1 MNATVTKTHGY
12 RLSRTELRRRW
23 QLLASDPLVAAI
35 PGKIEL
41 NEKGAIEVS
50 PPTVRHGVIQA
61 FVTRELARQRPEG
74 TTITEC
80 PVETEIGVRVP
91 DVVWASPEFMAR
103 HGGES
108 TFQIGPDLCVEV
120 LSPTNTPAEIDQNLA
135 LTPENTLSLWTTFEL
150 PWRIGVGGGAQF
162 MDNVFRNAA
171 NTAAVPSYWLIN
183 ATASYEVNSH
193 LTLRLNS
200 TNLADVDYIDRVGGG
215 HYIPGPG
222 RQVLLTATVK
232 R

>member
-1 MNATVTKTHGY
+1 MP
-12 RLSRTELRRRW
+12 LRRTKSANRST
-23 QLLASDPLVAAI
+23 QAS
-35 PGKIEL
+35 
-41 NEKGAIEVS
+41 
-50 PPTVRHGVIQA
+50 
-61 FVTRELARQRPEG
+61 
-74 TTITEC
+74 
-80 PVETEIGVRVP
+80 
-91 DVVWASPEFMAR
+91 
-103 HGGES
+103 
-108 TFQIGPDLCVEV
+108 
-120 LSPTNTPAEIDQNLA
+120 
-135 LTPENTLSLWTTFEL
+135 
-150 PWRIGVGGGAQF
+150 
-162 MDNVFRNAA
+162 NAA